1 MSVVVLV
8 LNESTRLDPVLVAL
22 FHQLEVA
29 KRLQDVDMVF
39 SRDHFQDCKPSLTL
53 ISGKESILSC
63 KLAYIYLSDQSF
75 HNAQLS
81 ALIIYLSC
89 R

>member
-1 MSVVVLV
+1 MVVLA
-8 LNESTRLDPVLVAL
+8 LNESTRLDPILVVL

-39 SRDHFQDCKPSLTL
+39 SRDHFQDCKPSLAL

-63 KLAYIYLSDQSF
+63 KLAHIKLSDQCF
-75 HNAQLS
+75 YTAQLT
-81 ALIIYLSC
+81 AFII
-89 R
+89 